1 MADRWFYAVGEERRG
16 PVEKDELLRMIAE
29 GRLRRTTLV
38 WTRSLTDWAPAGEL
52 AELKKADWPS
62 AADETTPLAPQRKSK
77 SKSGAAEAPSASAGE
92 IFKGIGR
99 KISNLADLPTISR
112 MPVRQILVGGLS
124 RATRAED
131 MEETFAVGTPSTT
144 PKLPAVEDGWP
155 TPRVFWRVL
164 LGAIGAYV
172 LLRIGITAFQ
182 NANLLP
188 GLAVIGS
195 FVVPLAVVIL
205 FFELN
210 TPKNV
215 SVYQVGKLVLLG
227 GALSL
232 LLSSALARV
241 LPGSGVGDLVPAM
254 LGSALEETAKA
265 LALLIVVGN
274 ARYRWQLNGLLFG
287 AAVGA
292 GFAGF
297 ESAGHVFTLT
307 ASMDEALRMVDL
319 RGLLAPGGQV
329 IWTAIVGS
337 AIWKAKGDKPFQFGM
352 LVHPVVIRR
361 WAIAVVLH
369 GLWDTAIGPPW
380 VKWTVLAVAGWYI
393 VLGIVTQA
401 LDEVAAAKKKTA
413 AA

>member
-1 MADRWFYAVGEERRG
+1 MADRWFYAVGDERRG
-16 PVEKDELLRMIAE
+16 PVEKDELLRMIAD

-52 AELKKADWPS
+52 AELKDAGWPS
-62 AADETTPLAPQRKSK
+62 PAGAEDTVPAVPRKK
-77 SKSGAAEAPSASAGE
+77 DAGPAPSAGQVLRGLG
-92 IFKGIGR
+92 K
-99 KISNLADLPTISR
+99 KISGFADLPTISR
-112 MPVRQILVGGLS
+112 VPVRQILLGGLS
-124 RATRAED
+124 RATKPEE

-144 PKLPAVEDGWP
+144 PGLSEVADGWP

-164 LGAIGAYV
+164 FGAIGAYV
-172 LLRIGITAFQ
+172 LLRIGFAVFKSP
-182 NANLLP
+182 NLLP

-215 SVYQVGKLVLLG
+215 SVYQVGKLLLAG

-232 LLSSALARV
+232 VLTTLLVRVFSGSS
-241 LPGSGVGDLVPAM
+241 SGDFVPAM
-254 LGSALEETAKA
+254 LAAVLAETGKA
-265 LALLIVVGN
+265 LALLIVVGQ

-297 ESAGHVFTLT
+297 ALAGYGFHPAASADGTFGMMH
-307 ASMDEALRMVDL
+307 L
-319 RGLLAPGGQV
+319 RGLLTPGGHV

-337 AIWKAKGDKPFQFGM
+337 AIWKAKDDKPFQLGM
-352 LVHPVVIRR
+352 LIHPVAIRR

-369 GLWDTAIGPPW
+369 GLWNTAIGPGW
-380 VKWTVLAVAGWYI
+380 IRWTILFIAGWYI

-401 LDEVAAAKKKTA
+401 LDEVAAAK
-413 AA
+413 

>member
-16 PVEKDELLRMIAE
+16 PVEKDEVLKMIAD

-52 AELKKADWPS
+52 AELKDADWPAPRGEDTVPTVPKKKK
-62 AADETTPLAPQRKSK
+62 AAA
-77 SKSGAAEAPSASAGE
+77 APSPSAGQ
-92 IFKGIGR
+92 ILHRVGK
-99 KISNLADLPTISR
+99 KISDFADLPTISR
-112 MPVRQILVGGLS
+112 MPVRQILIGGLS
-124 RATRAED
+124 RATKAEE

-144 PKLPAVEDGWP
+144 PPLSAVEDGWP

-164 LGAIGAYV
+164 FGAIGTYV
-172 LLRIGITAFQ
+172 LLRIGITEFK
-182 NANLLP
+182 NPNFFP
-188 GLAVIGS
+188 GLVVIGS

-210 TPKNV
+210 TPRNV
-215 SVYQVGKLVLLG
+215 SVYQVGKLLLLG

-232 LLSSALARV
+232 ILTSVLLKV
-241 LPGSGVGDLVPAM
+241 LPGSGAGDLLPAM
-254 LGSALEETAKA
+254 LTGALEETGKA

-274 ARYRWQLNGLLFG
+274 MRYRWQLNGLLLG

-297 ESAGHVFTLT
+297 ESAGYAFNL
-307 ASMDEALRMVDL
+307 ASSVDEALSMINL
-319 RGLLAPGGQV
+319 RGILAPGGHV
-329 IWTAIVGS
+329 IWTAMIGS
-337 AIWKAKGDKPFQFGM
+337 AIWKVKGDKPFQFGM
-352 LVHPVVIRR
+352 LFAPVVIRR

-369 GLWDTAIGPPW
+369 GLWDTAIRPPW
-380 VKWTVLAVAGWYI
+380 IKWVVLSVAGWYI

-401 LDEVAAAKKKTA
+401 LDEVAAAKKKA
-413 AA
+413 AAA

>member
-1 MADRWFYAVGEERRG
+1 MSDRWFYAVGEERRG
-16 PVEKDELLRMIAE
+16 PVEKDELLKMIAD

-52 AELKKADWPS
+52 AELQDAPWPAGSRAGEDTVPTLPRKKAAKAGP
-62 AADETTPLAPQRKSK
+62 
-77 SKSGAAEAPSASAGE
+77 SAGE
-92 IFKGIGR
+92 ILHGLGKKLSDF
-99 KISNLADLPTISR
+99 ADLPTISR

-124 RATRAED
+124 RATKAED
-131 MEETFAVGTPSTT
+131 MEETFAVGTLATT
-144 PKLPAVEDGWP
+144 PKLSDVEEGWP

-164 LGAIGAYV
+164 FGAIVTYV
-172 LLRIGITAFQ
+172 LLRIGITEFR
-182 NANLLP
+182 NPNFFP
-188 GLAVIGS
+188 GLVVIGS

-215 SVYQVGKLVLLG
+215 SVYQVGKLLLLG

-232 LLSSALARV
+232 ILTSVLAKV
-241 LPGSGVGDLVPAM
+241 LPGSGVGGLVPA
-254 LGSALEETAKA
+254 LLTGALEETGKM

-274 ARYRWQLNGLLFG
+274 VRYRWQLNGLLFG

-297 ESAGHVFTLT
+297 ESAGYAFNLASSIDETFT
-307 ASMDEALRMVDL
+307 MINL
-319 RGLLAPGGQV
+319 RGLLAPGGHV
-329 IWTAIVGS
+329 IWTAMIGS
-337 AIWKAKGDKPFQFGM
+337 AIWRVKGDKPFQLHM
-352 LVHPVVIRR
+352 LFAPVVVRR

-369 GLWDTAIGPPW
+369 GLWDTAIRPPW
-380 VKWTVLAVAGWYI
+380 VKWLVLSVAGWYI

-401 LDEVAAAKKKTA
+401 LDEVAAAKKKA
-413 AA
+413 AAS

>member
-16 PVEKDELLRMIAE
+16 PVEKDEVLKMIAD

-52 AELKKADWPS
+52 AELKDADWPAPRGEDTVPTVPKKKK
-62 AADETTPLAPQRKSK
+62 AAA
-77 SKSGAAEAPSASAGE
+77 APSPSAGQ
-92 IFKGIGR
+92 ILHRVGK
-99 KISNLADLPTISR
+99 KISDFADLPTISR
-112 MPVRQILVGGLS
+112 MPVRQILIGGLS
-124 RATRAED
+124 RATKAEE

-144 PKLPAVEDGWP
+144 PPLSAVEDGWP

-164 LGAIGAYV
+164 FGAIGTYV
-172 LLRIGITAFQ
+172 LLRIGITEFK
-182 NANLLP
+182 NPNFFP
-188 GLAVIGS
+188 GLVVIGS

-210 TPKNV
+210 TPRNV
-215 SVYQVGKLVLLG
+215 SVYQVGKLLLLG

-232 LLSSALARV
+232 ILTSVLLKV
-241 LPGSGVGDLVPAM
+241 LPGSGAGDLLPAM
-254 LGSALEETAKA
+254 LTGVLEETGKA

-274 ARYRWQLNGLLFG
+274 MRYRWQLNGLLLG

-297 ESAGHVFTLT
+297 ESAGYAFNL
-307 ASMDEALRMVDL
+307 ASSVDEALSMIHL
-319 RGLLAPGGQV
+319 RGILAPGGHV
-329 IWTAIVGS
+329 IWTAMIGS
-337 AIWKAKGDKPFQFGM
+337 AIWKVKGDKPFQFGM
-352 LVHPVVIRR
+352 LFAPVVIRR

-369 GLWDTAIGPPW
+369 GLWDTAIRPPW
-380 VKWTVLAVAGWYI
+380 IKWVVLSVAGWYI

-401 LDEVAAAKKKTA
+401 LDEVAAAKKKA
-413 AA
+413 AAA

>member
-16 PVEKDELLRMIAE
+16 PVEKDEILRMIAD

-38 WTRSLTDWAPAGEL
+38 WTKTLTDWTPAGEL
-52 AELKKADWPS
+52 AELKNADWPS
-62 AADETTPLAPQRKSK
+62 PARAEDTQPTVATRKKDAAP
-77 SKSGAAEAPSASAGE
+77 APSAGQ
-92 IFKGIGR
+92 ILRGIGR
-99 KISNLADLPTISR
+99 KISDFAELSTISR
-112 MPVRQILVGGLS
+112 MPVRRIVAGGLS
-124 RATRAED
+124 RAAKPEQ

-144 PKLPAVEDGWP
+144 PPLSEVEDGWP

-164 LGAIGAYV
+164 LGAIGADL
-172 LLRIGITAFQ
+172 LLRIGAPEF
-182 NANLLP
+182 P
-188 GLAVIGS
+188 GFLRGIGIIGS
-195 FVVPLAVVIL
+195 FVVPLALVIL

-215 SVYQVGKLVLLG
+215 SVYQVGKLLLLG

-232 LLSSALARV
+232 LLTSMLVKA
-241 LPGSGVGDLVPAM
+241 LPGSGSRNLLPAM
-254 LGSALEETAKA
+254 LGSILEETAKA
-265 LALLIVVGN
+265 LALLVVVRN

-297 ESAGHVFTLT
+297 
-307 ASMDEALRMVDL
+307 ASSGWVDEPFRL
-319 RGLLAPGGQV
+319 GLLAGLLSPAAHV

-337 AIWKAKGDKPFQFGM
+337 AIWKARGDKKFQPGM
-352 LVHPVVIRR
+352 LLEPVVIRR

-369 GLWDTAIGPPW
+369 GLWLTAIGPPW
-380 VKWTVLAVAGWYI
+380 VRWIVLSVAGWYI

-401 LDEVAAAKKKTA
+401 LDEVGAAKKKA